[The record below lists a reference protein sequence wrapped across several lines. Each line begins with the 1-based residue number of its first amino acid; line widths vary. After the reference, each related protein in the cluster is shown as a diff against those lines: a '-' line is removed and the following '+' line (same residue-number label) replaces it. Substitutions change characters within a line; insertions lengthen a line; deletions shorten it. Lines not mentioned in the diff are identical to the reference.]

1 MKIEKIILIEKV
13 ILFIVLFCFVFLI
26 GAFVGGNFVIKQQEI
41 YTPDDGYIVNIAGQK
56 HIYY

>member
-1 MKIEKIILIEKV
+1 MKIEKI

-26 GAFVGGNFVIKQQEI
+26 GAIAGGNFVIKQQEI
-41 YTPDDGYIVNIAGQK
+41 YTVDDGYIVNIIGQE

>member
-1 MKIEKIILIEKV
+1 MKTKKV

-41 YTPDDGYIVNIAGQK
+41 YTTDDGYIVNIAGQK

>member
-26 GAFVGGNFVIKQQEI
+26 GALVGGNYVIKHQEI
-41 YTPDDGYIVNIAGQK
+41 YTTNDGYIVNIAGQE